1 MTILTLGTSGRS
13 SLICHLSVCC
23 ASVVSS
29 FDAPCSTSAVSV
41 SILPEGH
48 VSPRRLLSPQG
59 TLSSLLGGDSMREA
73 VERLWPEI
81 DWIQNPTLREQ
92 VTQTWIK
99 ALERSPLKPDDL
111 NQIPFTLLVPNCP
124 ITFMEHKRC
133 VVHIA
138 RDSARAMCD
147 FMGRALPI
155 DEDVVIAGAILADV
169 GKLLEYELGPDG
181 KSRQS
186 ERGEALRHPFT
197 GVALAIECGIPDAVC
212 HIIAAHAAEGDL
224 VKRTTEAFIVHHAD
238 FMAFLPFKNP
248 KNVRV
253 K

>member
-1 MTILTLGTSGRS
+1 
-13 SLICHLSVCC
+13 
-23 ASVVSS
+23 
-29 FDAPCSTSAVSV
+29 
-41 SILPEGH
+41 
-48 VSPRRLLSPQG
+48 
-59 TLSSLLGGDSMREA
+59 MREIIKK
-73 VERLWPEI
+73 LWPEI
-81 DWIQNPTLREQ
+81 DWISDLQLRKQ
-92 VTQTWIK
+92 VTETWIK
-99 ALERSPLKPDDL
+99 ALERSSLNADDL
-111 NQIPFTLLVPNCP
+111 THIPFTLLVPNCP

-138 RDSARAMCD
+138 RDSARAMQD

-155 DEDVVIAGAILADV
+155 DLDTVIAGAILADV

-197 GVALAIECGIPDAVC
+197 GVALALECGVPDAVC

-248 KNVRV
+248 KNI
-253 K
+253 KLKS